1 MDFWVCQVFFLD
13 KKKNP
18 LLTRGW
24 LGEALTGVGRTKP
37 TGADS
42 SLYAREPFPHPP
54 PGRSPFPPGEGQG
67 YTRYHRDSS
76 LTLINPIFSY
86 RAMARSL
93 VEATSS
99 RRGTPG
105 QTEAMVCSTYFP
117 APG

>member
-1 MDFWVCQVFFLD
+1 MDPSVCQVFFLD
-13 KKKNP
+13 RKKT
-18 LLTRGW
+18 LSQERVARRSRDGC
-24 LGEALTGVGRTKP
+24 GARSRTKSVP
-37 TGADS
+37 PLIRRCGDT
-42 SLYAREPFPHPP
+42 FP
-54 PGRSPFPPGEGQG
+54 QG
-67 YTRYHRDSS
+67 KVRDHTRYHRDSS
-76 LTLINPIFSY
+76 RTFTNPIFSY